1 MSETGSIQLYLPFFL
16 THFFFLT
23 PQQPQLVNHSASNK
37 RHRFKRSMRLRL
49 SESSMNLSLEG
60 VGSYS
65 PPLSEDQ
72 PGGSEILQRA
82 AGAHAHRRV
91 HPGAGIL
98 RRTPAVSPGSAEE
111 DDMMPVSV
119 PQVDNNNNN
128 MVVGIYAS

>member
-1 MSETGSIQLYLPFFL
+1 
-16 THFFFLT
+16 
-23 PQQPQLVNHSASNK
+23 
-37 RHRFKRSMRLRL
+37 
-49 SESSMNLSLEG
+49 MNLSLEG

-72 PGGSEILQRA
+72 PGGSDVLQR

-111 DDMMPVSV
+111 DEMMPVSV
-119 PQVDNNNNN
+119 PQVHNNKSN
-128 MVVGIYAS
+128 MFVCVCVYGS